1 MLSMNEAVKNLI
13 EMFANKSFP
22 EQIALT
28 IIKRRSGEDVR
39 PCDKWSIGN
48 QLIMLF
54 IGGTDDARTLKQWNA
69 VGRKV
74 MKGSKAFGIYAPLV
88 KKIVDGEEEEQT
100 VIVGF
105 KVVPV
110 FKVEDTEGEELEAV
124 SYEPEIREMPQFID
138 VAEKLDIKVKWK
150 PLSCAVYGYYSPRDN
165 SITLGSKDF
174 IVYFHELA
182 HAVNATYADLSKDI
196 KKAEVVAELTAAVLC
211 EMNGISGYE
220 SQAYKYIQRFCA
232 DMEDKAVL
240 KNIMRTLNEVEKIIG
255 IILDASTYGSEG
267 RTVSLRHEP

>member
-54 IGGTDDARTLKQWNA
+54 I
-69 VGRKV
+69 V

-124 SYEPEIREMPQFID
+124 SYEPEIREMPPFID

>member
-74 MKGSKAFGIYAPLV
+74 MKGS
-88 KKIVDGEEEEQT
+88 
-100 VIVGF
+100 
-105 KVVPV
+105 
-110 FKVEDTEGEELEAV
+110 
-124 SYEPEIREMPQFID
+124 
-138 VAEKLDIKVKWK
+138 
-150 PLSCAVYGYYSPRDN
+150 
-165 SITLGSKDF
+165 
-174 IVYFHELA
+174 
-182 HAVNATYADLSKDI
+182 
-196 KKAEVVAELTAAVLC
+196 
-211 EMNGISGYE
+211 
-220 SQAYKYIQRFCA
+220 
-232 DMEDKAVL
+232 
-240 KNIMRTLNEVEKIIG
+240 
-255 IILDASTYGSEG
+255 
-267 RTVSLRHEP
+267 